1 MARQFFRIG
10 TFNLLNHARPE
21 FPVYGKKIYS
31 PAVYA
36 QKCEWTAAQLLRMQ
50 ADIIGFQE
58 LWQLQALED
67 VLKTA
72 PLDQAKLYQ
81 DPPNLLISEA
91 NQNGPRVG
99 LLSKYPIQSHRI
111 IKDFPGVAQLSTPD
125 LKIPY
130 QDFSRPVLVAQ
141 ITLTDSLSCSVI
153 VSHLKSKRPDFGSQE
168 GIDQDDPLERAK
180 GQARSLLRRAA
191 EATALRAIVLDTLT
205 QTQQPVIVLGDLNDN
220 DTAVSTQ
227 VITGEPPFRYLAKAK
242 REKMW
247 VELLHNTKD
256 IQARQSRS
264 DFYYTHI
271 YNGHYDSLDHVLVS
285 NHFAAQNPDR
295 LGRVGLISLFND
307 HLVDQTLSNE
317 SPPKWLS
324 DHGQVVAE
332 IELETNS

>member
-1 MARQFFRIG
+1 MAKQFFRIG
-10 TFNLLNHARPE
+10 TFNLLNHARPD

-31 PAVYA
+31 AAAYQ

-50 ADIIGFQE
+50 ADIVGFQE
-58 LWQLQALED
+58 LWQLEALED
-67 VLKTA
+67 VLEAA
-72 PLDQAKLYQ
+72 PLNSAKLYP
-81 DPPNLLISEA
+81 DKPNLLISDA

-99 LLSKYPIQSHRI
+99 ILSKYPIQGHTI
-111 IKDFPGVAQLSTPD
+111 IKDFPDNSQLSTSD
-125 LKIPY
+125 LQIPY
-130 QDFSRPVLVAQ
+130 KDFSRPVLVAQ
-141 ITLTDSLSCSVI
+141 IALTDSLICSVI
-153 VSHLKSKRPDFGSQE
+153 VSHLKSKRPDFGSQPGVDE
-168 GIDQDDPLERAK
+168 DDPLERAK

-205 QTQQPVIVLGDLNDN
+205 KTQQPVIVLGDLNDN
-220 DTAVSTQ
+220 DTSVSTQ

-242 REKMW
+242 REKRW
-247 VELLHNTKD
+247 AELLQNTKD

-271 YNGHYDSLDHVLVS
+271 FNGHYDSLDHILVS

-307 HLVDQTLSNE
+307 HLIDQTLSND

-332 IELETNS
+332 IELSPDD